1 MESVL
6 ALQRLIPEQGI
17 PEDVRMFSGGIPT
30 SNLRCSGRHK
40 SVCLTAVEWYRVSR
54 RAIVAHLDR
63 FWYRSSRN
71 RPVPAPASPC
81 WFRGEPKLFRGCP
94 FTGQIAAKRYPSRHC
109 NPFVTAVLQVSYD
122 GTNHFA

>member
-1 MESVL
+1 GDTL
-6 ALQRLIPEQGI
+6 FRYQALQSENTFHFADL
-17 PEDVRMFSGGIPT
+17 
-30 SNLRCSGRHK
+30 
-40 SVCLTAVEWYRVSR
+40 WYRVSR